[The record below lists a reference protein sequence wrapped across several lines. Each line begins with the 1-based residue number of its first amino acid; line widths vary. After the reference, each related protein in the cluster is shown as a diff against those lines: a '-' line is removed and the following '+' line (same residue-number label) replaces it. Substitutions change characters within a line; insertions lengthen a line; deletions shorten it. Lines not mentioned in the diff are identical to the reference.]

1 MINCPAQL
9 VVYKSQMATGDSIP
23 GPSKSPTAPPHI
35 RRHDWETSKDDG
47 SNGTQLGGKTA
58 SPQPKKTPTG
68 LYSEHGHSLSY
79 IRPMTQH
86 PGSSVS
92 TFFNGLFTT
101 SIGISTLGTSVTFS
115 YVLSNNPSMPR
126 SSNSVFN
133 ESQIQDFLAISWLL
147 FLLALANASFGS
159 TLLTFFKDH
168 WVDDWNGVNGRKSQ
182 FQVQLYAVFA
192 AGFIG
197 ALVMGA
203 FVLLCLVVVAYSA
216 IVGWIALGFT
226 SFFALVIAISVLHH
240 SPWPWRSN
248 TPSPDW
254 KKRQSRETDD
264 GKGKMLTCCES
275 GR

>member
-1 MINCPAQL
+1 MIDCAALLSTQR
-9 VVYKSQMATGDSIP
+9 SQMAARGSIS

-35 RRHDWETSKDDG
+35 RCHDWEPSKDDG
-47 SNGTQLGGKTA
+47 SNGSQLGTGTA
-58 SPQPKKTPTG
+58 NGHPKKTPTG

-92 TFFNGLFTT
+92 IFFNGLFTT

-115 YVLSNNPSMPR
+115 YVLSNNTSTPR
-126 SSNSVFN
+126 SSNPVFN
-133 ESQIQDFLAISWLL
+133 EEQIQDFLAISWLL
-147 FLLALANASFGS
+147 FLLALANASLGS
-159 TLLTFFKDH
+159 TLLTFFRDH
-168 WVDDWNGVNGRKSQ
+168 WIDDWNGVNGKKSQ

-197 ALVMGA
+197 AMIMGA
-203 FVLLCLVVVAYSA
+203 FVLLCLVVVAYSP
-216 IVGWIALGFT
+216 IVGWVALGFT

-254 KKRQSRETDD
+254 KKRESRETVD
-264 GKGKMLTCCES
+264 GQGRTLTH
-275 GR
+275 